1 MKGIWFYCSILDLKR
16 IKTELKIRNLSGQ
29 IKFWVLPYELTFLR
43 CHSIVNCRAATKNE
57 DAFKARIATGFQES
71 GLRTIFAEDIVKL
84 INLADLDQDFDF
96 IRKVLVECA
105 RYIVMGFKESDY
117 LELLFCCLTEILFHK

>member
-57 DAFKARIATGFQES
+57 DAFKAQIATGFQES
-71 GLRTIFAEDIVKL
+71 GLRTIFAEDIIKL

-96 IRKVLVECA
+96 IRKLLVECA
-105 RYIVMGFKESDY
+105 RYIVMGFKY
-117 LELLFCCLTEILFHK
+117 I